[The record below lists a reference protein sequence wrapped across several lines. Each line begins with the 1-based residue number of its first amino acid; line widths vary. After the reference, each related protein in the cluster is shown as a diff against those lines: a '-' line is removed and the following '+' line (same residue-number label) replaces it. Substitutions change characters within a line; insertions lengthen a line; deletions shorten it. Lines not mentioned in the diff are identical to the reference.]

1 MREALY
7 WEPGGSGRVHCLLCP
22 NDCRIAERTTGTCG
36 VRGNRAGRLELPRWG
51 AISSIAVDPI
61 EKKPLYHFSPGSRI
75 LSVGFVGCSFRC
87 GFCQN
92 WHISQSTD
100 VETRF
105 ISPEALVDIAVTEK
119 SFAIAYTYSEPLVHF
134 EYVLDSAKLAR
145 TAGLKNVLVTN
156 GYLNPAPAAELLP
169 FVDAANVDLKAW
181 DADFYRHETGGRL
194 EEVKRFIAEAAG
206 KIHLEVT
213 TLIIPT
219 KNDDPAQIDGIA
231 GFIAGLDPGIPLHLS
246 ASSVSDG
253 VRNPAR
259 GGTLAELGSQSS
271 SQSSSSSSSS
281 HPSSARVPSPC
292 RTASGSR
299 SKTRPPPSASSGLL
313 TPDAPSP
320 SSCVSIIVVFI
331 AWPINSRTVP
341 MS

>member
-1 MREALY
+1 MRETLY
-7 WEPGGSGRVHCLLCP
+7 WEPGSSGRVHCLLCP
-22 NDCRIAERTTGTCG
+22 NDCHIAEGSTGTCG
-36 VRGNRAGRLELPRWG
+36 VRENHAGRLELPRYG

-61 EKKPLYHFSPGSRI
+61 EKKPLYHFYPGSRI
-75 LSVGFVGCSFRC
+75 LSVGFVGCSFHC

-100 VETRF
+100 VGTRY
-105 ISPEALVDIAVTEK
+105 IGPGDLVDIAVREK

-156 GYLNPAPAAELLP
+156 GYLNSVPAAELLP

-206 KIHLEVT
+206 KIHLELT

-219 KNDDPAQIDGIA
+219 KNDDPVQIDGIA

-246 ASSVSDG
+246 AYNPQHEYTLPPTPAAT
-253 VRNPAR
+253 VRR
-259 GGTLAELGSQSS
+259 LAEVARKRLRYVYTGNLGAEAADTVCAGCGNVLVKRVGWHVEMTGIEAGRCAAAGRKRRSS
-271 SQSSSSSSSS
+271 EPESS
-281 HPSSARVPSPC
+281 
-292 RTASGSR
+292 
-299 SKTRPPPSASSGLL
+299 
-313 TPDAPSP
+313 
-320 SSCVSIIVVFI
+320 
-331 AWPINSRTVP
+331 
-341 MS
+341 